1 MENEKIYYMDRL
13 FAALDN
19 FNNNPDAVDNFKSYL
34 DYHFDAWR
42 EKFAATPEGFIDEL
56 YLFSNI
62 N

>member
-1 MENEKIYYMDRL
+1 MENEKTYYINLL

-34 DYHFDAWR
+34 EYHFDAWR

-56 YLFSNI
+56 YHFSNI
-62 N
+62 K